1 MKTACAPSSS
11 SAFLWK
17 RREPGETPTA
27 FIEIW
32 CEIGWTPYSTDRS
45 HLQPSSSVERVAH
58 REHRLFL
65 PDGQITFASGIG
77 ISNAS
82 KIFRLIARPFA
93 CGVELGSGFR
103 IETKI
108 DRIHQNVG
116 DISQKRL
123 DLLFIF

>member
-1 MKTACAPSSS
+1 MDART
-11 SAFLWK
+11 
-17 RREPGETPTA
+17 RQIVPTFNPRA
-27 FIEIW
+27 ASNGSLI
-32 CEIGWTPYSTDRS
+32 
-45 HLQPSSSVERVAH
+45 AM
-58 REHRLFL
+58 HRLFL
-65 PDGQITFASGIG
+65 PDGQITFPSGIG

-123 DLLFIF
+123 DFLFIF